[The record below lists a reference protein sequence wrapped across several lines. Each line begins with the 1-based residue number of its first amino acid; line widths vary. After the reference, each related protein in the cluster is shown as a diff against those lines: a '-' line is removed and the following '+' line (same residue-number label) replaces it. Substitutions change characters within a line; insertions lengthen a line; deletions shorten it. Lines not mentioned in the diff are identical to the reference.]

1 MKQKIFLLKYFFASL
16 GIVVAGPNNIG
27 APVSQHQL
35 EDIYIPKIL
44 SGVTTQII
52 TSTTTTTTVIKATTT
67 VKTTVWDTIRPTTC
81 TRTTTIWATGGVTST
96 MWVKDPEIVT
106 SYETAPCI
114 LSIESIGTSHHST
127 GFPTGAPTFR
137 PHSRHTRVVEN
148 QDYTTKGTR
157 VTDWRATATIN
168 NISLPP
174 PRAPREWVNEEH
186 PDHDGCR
193 NKRLS
198 PHYFIQASLELSS
211 HKFEDTKDHYVY
223 KGAFGFPK
231 SDWESQDLDHESLAT
246 KRPVLCFKGTH
257 ARIYNM
263 QNRPIYIVALSLIP
277 VEGAFPGVLNT
288 RTQKLDVGFK
298 FYNQFER
305 RELDGPHPSADTLIY
320 RQGFTL
326 EDNQRIEQGQA
337 FEIMYGPEKRDGQ
350 NIAFYDTHFYLADVL
365 GCS

>member
-16 GIVVAGPNNIG
+16 GIVVGGPNNIG

-35 EDIYIPKIL
+35 EDIYTPKIL
-44 SGVTTQII
+44 SGLPPRSLPQPPPPPQSSRLQPLLKPLFGTQ
-52 TSTTTTTTVIKATTT
+52 SALPHAHGLPRSGQQK
-67 VKTTVWDTIRPTTC
+67 K
-81 TRTTTIWATGGVTST
+81 
-96 MWVKDPEIVT
+96 
-106 SYETAPCI
+106 
-114 LSIESIGTSHHST
+114 SHPRC
-127 GFPTGAPTFR
+127 GIPNWCPDIP

-168 NISLPP
+168 TISLPP
-174 PRAPREWVNEEH
+174 PQAPREWVNEEH

-231 SDWESQDLDHESLAT
+231 SDWERQDLDHESLAT
-246 KRPVLCFKGTH
+246 KRPVLRFKGTH

-337 FEIMYGPEKRDGQ
+337 FEIMYGPERRDGQ